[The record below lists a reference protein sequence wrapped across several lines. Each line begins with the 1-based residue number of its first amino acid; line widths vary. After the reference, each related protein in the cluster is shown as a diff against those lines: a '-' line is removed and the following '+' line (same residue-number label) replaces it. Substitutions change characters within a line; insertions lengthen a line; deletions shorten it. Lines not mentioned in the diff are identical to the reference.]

1 MARSLDPL
9 EGEALSGYLLRLAHR
24 LGVDP
29 LSLYVR
35 TGLTGSRPEGTKIT
49 RVSPALGF
57 SLDDVSLDAFSRTT
71 RLSREEVTRLLV
83 APLGVRYGPLSTE
96 YSKSQADERSRFV
109 SPWVLSDRTQYCPDC
124 LAGERSSQIEQAH
137 GGAWLRIWRLS
148 AVFACLRH
156 GRFLWQRCP
165 HCGEQVQ
172 GEAKNLIAR
181 PRDGELHPT
190 QCRGSAPVETL
201 RAARPACG
209 ANLAK
214 TDQLQDFLPTASRS
228 REAVFATQERLV
240 SFLASDGPEHV
251 SSVGWLVPTAQYFT
265 DLRTVATLILMT
277 WPEAR
282 THAATST
289 LAKILDQEAEQR
301 HRAFE
306 NVRDTPGAY
315 RRKVSVYIAPS
326 ENPTVT
332 AAILEMADRFLSAPD
347 EHEAARYLEPLA
359 IEATYIHRK
368 VGYALRT
375 RPGTS
380 FPLQVAL
387 LAHRR
392 GESSS
397 ATAEEII
404 TKHGGFRRAPSNS
417 A

>member
-1 MARSLDPL
+1 MDPL

-29 LSLYVR
+29 LSLYIR

-49 RVSPALGF
+49 RVTPALGF
-57 SLDDVSLDAFSRTT
+57 NLDDVSLDAFSRTT

-124 LAGERSSQIEQAH
+124 LAGDRSSQIEQAH
-137 GGAWLRIWRLS
+137 GGAWQRIWRLS

-156 GRFLWQRCP
+156 GRFLRQRCP

-190 QCRGSAPVETL
+190 QCRGSTPVETL

-214 TDQLQDFLPTASRS
+214 TDQLQDFLPPASRS
-228 REAVFATQERLV
+228 REAVFATQERLL

-251 SSVGWLVPTAQYFT
+251 NSVGWLVPTAQYFT

-315 RRKVSVYIAPS
+315 LRKVSVYIAPS

-332 AAILEMADRFLSAPD
+332 AAILEMADRFLNAPD

-359 IEATYIHRK
+359 VEATYIHRK

-392 GESSS
+392 GQSST

-404 TKHGGFRRAPSNS
+404 TKHGGFRKAPSNS